1 MIINITH
8 SRTLQSYLSNN
19 NRKIYLRWDILKGLI
34 ALTRSTKFVS
44 YGPIRT
50 FIQKKNVLYFFVP
63 ELTIQWS
70 LTQVLSSAT

>member
-44 YGPIRT
+44 YSPIRT